1 MCLPPQLN
9 AAPHVRKDAKPAP
22 LPYTRRVA
30 WPLTNQQQEYVLV
43 GGLVAAAFAT
53 ARFDAPGTAVRLRD
67 VAVLYL
73 LSAIVRHAY
82 HEYLEWA
89 FFAFPEKRTQRD
101 AVERTGRDVTG
112 RTDDELELIEWHDR
126 LTALSTFALLVGCY
140 VFAGARLYP
149 AVAVPETYAEYPT
162 CYWLGRVIA
171 HHYCLSFGMYWGHR
185 YLHVNKFLWRHI
197 HSLHHFAT
205 IPLARATY
213 MDHWF
218 DNFFNAVISEVAT
231 PLLIPLP
238 FPVLVASR
246 LFRVCESLEKHSG
259 VSGGVNVVH
268 SLQQALP
275 FAQMPHHHDWHH
287 EGHKGSNYTFASLG
301 GLWDV
306 LFGTR
311 HPGRAGGH
319 AAAAATRDDT
329 ARVGLNKKHH
339 CRNWL
344 DHPYVTPVPLVAFFA
359 ATARAWAERGG
370 GL

>member
-1 MCLPPQLN
+1 MSRQMRVSRAADFGRGDVAPPDDPRGSRGV
-9 AAPHVRKDAKPAP
+9 AA
-22 LPYTRRVA
+22 TRRPPA
-30 WPLTNQQQEYVLV
+30 K
-43 GGLVAAAFAT
+43 
-53 ARFDAPGTAVRLRD
+53 APMTS
-67 VAVLYL
+67 
-73 LSAIVRHAY
+73 SAYR
-82 HEYLEWA
+82 
-89 FFAFPEKRTQRD
+89 
-101 AVERTGRDVTG
+101 
-112 RTDDELELIEWHDR
+112 
-126 LTALSTFALLVGCY
+126 
-140 VFAGARLYP
+140 
-149 AVAVPETYAEYPT
+149 
-162 CYWLGRVIA
+162 
-171 HHYCLSFGMYWGHR
+171 
-185 YLHVNKFLWRHI
+185 
-197 HSLHHFAT
+197 
-205 IPLARATY
+205 Y

-344 DHPYVTPVPLVAFFA
+344 DHPRSAGADVSVS
-359 ATARAWAERGG
+359 AERFLRRMRVLRCRGENG
-370 GL
+370 PVRTL